1 MMTAEPAMKKTP
13 STSDTSTPRIPRR
26 SFLRAAA
33 GGGLAVATLPTLVD
47 SFAVQ
52 ALAGGDP
59 RLHQLLEE
67 QDRVLV
73 LVQMAGGND
82 GLNTVIPHSDPLYYE
97 RRPTI
102 AIAKN
107 KTLRIN
113 DTLGWHPAMTGFR
126 SLYDEGQLAIVQ
138 GVTYPNPD
146 RSHFRGT
153 DIWLTATD
161 ADVFGSTGWVGRY
174 LHTLAPSYPAE
185 LPEHPLAVQIG
196 NATSLALLGTGG
208 PMGISFRDPDEF
220 YRLVNGGG
228 GTGQVPG
235 SPESDTPAGR
245 EISFMRNIA
254 RSADVYANVVKQ
266 ANDKS
271 GTTSVPFPTTDIG
284 AKLKVVSQ
292 LISGGLRSRIY
303 LISWANNNFDT
314 HASQTSTDDATLGVH
329 ANLLRELS
337 DAVTSFMQEMKA
349 RGHADRVAG
358 MTFSEFG
365 RRVYENGSVG
375 TDHGTAAPLFVF
387 GKQVLGGSVHGA
399 NPDLVNLDPIGDLL
413 MQHDYRDVYASVLL
427 QWFGV
432 TTTAAQQLLVRDFSK
447 GAPALFKKATTS
459 VDDAAAERT
468 FVRVGPNPATDF
480 LVVQANV
487 DANADAWLTLS
498 DVRGTQHRT
507 ASVETWTGVGRLD
520 LSGLASGTYIVTLHS
535 GRSVTH
541 TTIQIA
547 R

>member
-1 MMTAEPAMKKTP
+1 MKKLTTNEQASP
-13 STSDTSTPRIPRR
+13 SVDRR

-33 GGGLAVATLPTLVD
+33 GGGLAVATLPTLID
-47 SFAVQ
+47 SFSVQ

-59 RLHQLLEE
+59 RLQQLLED

-73 LVQMAGGND
+73 LIQMAGGND
-82 GLNTVIPHSDPLYYE
+82 GLNTVIPHSDRLYYE

-107 KTLRIN
+107 KTLRLT
-113 DTLGWHPAMTGFR
+113 DTLGWHPAMAGFR
-126 SLYDEGQLAIVQ
+126 SLYDEGKLAVVQ

-174 LHTLAPSYPAE
+174 LHTLAPSYPTE
-185 LPEHPLAVQIG
+185 LPAHPLAVQIG
-196 NATSLALLGTGG
+196 NATSLALLGSAG

-228 GTGQVPG
+228 GSGEVP
-235 SPESDTPAGR
+235 SSEQSDTPAGR
-245 EISFMRNIA
+245 EITFMRNIA

-271 GTTSVPFPTTDIG
+271 GASSVQFPASDIG

-292 LISGGLRSRIY
+292 LIAGGLRSRIY

-314 HASQTSTDDATLGVH
+314 HASQTSTDDPTLGVH
-329 ANLLRELS
+329 ANLLRELGE
-337 DAVTSFMQEMKA
+337 AVTAFMQEMKN

-387 GKQVLGGSVHGA
+387 GAQVEGGRVHGA
-399 NPDLVNLDPIGDLL
+399 DPDLVNLDPIGDLL

-432 TTTAAQQLLVRDFSK
+432 QDTMARQLLFRDFGK
-447 GAPALFKKATTS
+447 GAPALFKKATTRVEES
-459 VDDAAAERT
+459 DARQA
-468 FVRVGPNPATDF
+468 FVRIGPNPATDVV
-480 LVVQANV
+480 VVQVNV
-487 DANADAWLTLS
+487 DAQTDATLVLS
-498 DVRGTQHRT
+498 DIRGMECRS
-507 ASVETWTGVGRLD
+507 ARVEPWTGVGRLE
-520 LSGLASGTYIVTLHS
+520 LTGLPAGTYIVTLHA
-535 GRSVTH
+535 GRSIAH
-541 TTIQIA
+541 TTIQIT

>member
-1 MMTAEPAMKKTP
+1 MKEPI
-13 STSDTSTPRIPRR
+13 TSDGTTPRLPRR

-33 GGGLAVATLPTLVD
+33 GGSLAVATLPTLID
-47 SFAVQ
+47 SFSVQ

-59 RLHQLLEE
+59 RLQQLLEE
-67 QDRVLV
+67 QDRILV

-82 GLNTVIPHSDPLYYE
+82 GLNTIVPVNDPLYYE

-107 KTLRIN
+107 KTLRLN
-113 DTLGWHPAMTGFR
+113 DTLGWHPAMAGFR
-126 SLYDEGQLAIVQ
+126 ALYDEGKLAIVQ

-174 LHTLAPSYPAE
+174 LHTLAPSYPNE
-185 LPEHPLAVQIG
+185 LPAHPLAVQIG
-196 NATSLALLGTGG
+196 NATSLALLGSAG

-228 GTGQVPG
+228 GSGEVP
-235 SPESDTPAGR
+235 SSEQADTPAGR
-245 EISFMRNIA
+245 EVAFMRNIA

-271 GTTSVPFPTTDIG
+271 GSSTVQFPATDIG

-314 HASQTSTDDATLGVH
+314 HASQTSSDDSTLGVH

-337 DAVTSFMQEMKA
+337 EGVTAFMQEMKN

-387 GKQVLGGSVHGA
+387 GAQVEGGRLHGA

-413 MQHDYRDVYASVLL
+413 MQHDYRDIYASVLL
-427 QWFGV
+427 QWFGLQGS
-432 TTTAAQQLLVRDFSK
+432 AAQQVLLRDFSQ
-447 GAPALFKKATTS
+447 GAPALFKTTTTS
-459 VDDAAAERT
+459 VDDADVKPA
-468 FVRVGPNPATDF
+468 FVRIGPNPATDVV
-480 LVVQANV
+480 VVQANV
-487 DANADAWLTLS
+487 SQQTDAWLTLT
-498 DVRGTQHRT
+498 DLRGGLQRT
-507 ASVETWTGVGRLD
+507 ASIEPWTGVGRLD
-520 LSGLASGTYIVTLHS
+520 LAGLSSGTYIVTLHA
-535 GRSVTH
+535 GRSIAH
-541 TTIQIA
+541 TTIQIS

>member
-1 MMTAEPAMKKTP
+1 MK
-13 STSDTSTPRIPRR
+13 TSSNNEQNPNRMHRR
-26 SFLRAAA
+26 SFLRTAA
-33 GGGLAVATLPTLVD
+33 GGGMAVATLPTLID
-47 SFAVQ
+47 SFSIQ

-59 RLHQLLEE
+59 RLHQLLED

-73 LVQMAGGND
+73 LIQMAGGND
-82 GLNTVIPHSDPLYYE
+82 GLNTVVPHSDPLYYE

-102 AIAKN
+102 AIPKS

-126 SLYDEGQLAIVQ
+126 SLYDEGKLAIVQ

-161 ADVFGSTGWVGRY
+161 ADVMGSTGWVGRY
-174 LHTLAPSYPAE
+174 LQTLAPSYPTE
-185 LPEHPLAVQIG
+185 LPAHPLAVQIG
-196 NATSLALLGTGG
+196 NATSLGLLGSAG

-228 GTGQVPG
+228 GAGEVP
-235 SPESDTPAGR
+235 SSDQSDTPAGR
-245 EISFMRNIA
+245 EVMFMRNIA
-254 RSADVYANVVKQ
+254 RSADVYASVVKD

-271 GTTSVPFPTTDIG
+271 GTPSVTFPTTDIG

-292 LISGGLRSRIY
+292 LISGGLRSRIF

-314 HASQTSTDDATLGVH
+314 HASQTSTDDATLGTH

-337 DAVTSFMQEMKA
+337 DAVQAFMQEMKN
-349 RGHADRVAG
+349 RGQDQRVAG

-375 TDHGTAAPLFVF
+375 TDHGTAAPLFAF
-387 GKQVLGGSVHGA
+387 GAQVNGGKVYGA
-399 NPDLVNLDPIGDLL
+399 NPDLVNLDPIGDML
-413 MQHDYRDVYASVLL
+413 MQYDYRDVYSSVLL

-432 TTTAAQQLLVRDFSK
+432 AASAAQQLLYRDFSSR
-447 GAPALFKKATTS
+447 APGLFRSKPTS
-459 VDDAAAERT
+459 VDDTASREA
-468 FVRVGPNPATDF
+468 FISVGPNPATDF
-480 LVVQANV
+480 VVVRVNV
-487 DANADAWLTLS
+487 DQHADAHLVLTDL
-498 DVRGTQHRT
+498 RGGPKATT
-507 ASVETWTGVGRLD
+507 PVDSWTGVGRLD
-520 LSGLASGTYIVTLHS
+520 LQGLPSGTYILSLHV
-535 GRSVTH
+535 GRAIAH

>member
-1 MMTAEPAMKKTP
+1 MNTNPTNEETA
-13 STSDTSTPRIPRR
+13 SRIPRR

-33 GGGLAVATLPTLVD
+33 GGGLAVATLPTLIE
-47 SFAVQ
+47 SLSVQ

-59 RLHQLLEE
+59 RLQQLLEE

-82 GLNTVIPHSDPLYYE
+82 GLNTVVPFTDRLYYD

-102 AIAKN
+102 AIPKS
-107 KTLRIN
+107 KTLPLN
-113 DTLGWHPAMTGFR
+113 DTLGWHPAMAGFR
-126 SLYDEGQLAIVQ
+126 SMYDEGTLAIVQ

-174 LHTLAPSYPAE
+174 LHTLAPSYPTE
-185 LPEHPLAVQIG
+185 LPAHPLAVQIG
-196 NATSLALLGTGG
+196 NATSLAMLGSAG

-228 GTGQVPG
+228 GSGDVP
-235 SPESDTPAGR
+235 SSEQSDTPAGR
-245 EISFMRNIA
+245 EIAFMRNIA

-271 GTTSVPFPTTDIG
+271 GASSVQFPASDIG

-292 LISGGLRSRIY
+292 LIAGGLRSRIY
-303 LISWANNNFDT
+303 LISWANNNYDT
-314 HASQTSTDDATLGVH
+314 HANQTTTDDSTLGVH

-337 DAVTSFMQEMKA
+337 DAVTAFMQEMKN
-349 RGHADRVAG
+349 RGHADRVSG

-365 RRVYENGSVG
+365 RRVHENGSVG

-387 GKQVLGGSVHGA
+387 GAQVEGGRIHGA

-413 MQHDYRDVYASVLL
+413 MQYDYRDVYASVLL
-427 QWFGV
+427 QWFGLQAS
-432 TTTAAQQLLVRDFSK
+432 TAQQLLFRDFSQ
-447 GAPALFKKATTS
+447 GAPALFRKATTS
-459 VDDAAAERT
+459 VDEAETRQA
-468 FVRVGPNPATDF
+468 FVRIGPNPASDF
-480 LVVQANV
+480 VVVQVNV
-487 DANADAWLTLS
+487 DAQSDAWLTVS
-498 DVRGTQHRT
+498 DVRGVQHRT
-507 ASVETWTGVGRLD
+507 ASVESWTGVGRID
-520 LSGLASGTYIVTLHS
+520 LVGMPAGTYVVTLHA
-535 GRSVTH
+535 GRSIAH
-541 TTIQIA
+541 TTIQIT

>member
-1 MMTAEPAMKKTP
+1 MSIQAM
-13 STSDTSTPRIPRR
+13 
-26 SFLRAAA
+26 
-33 GGGLAVATLPTLVD
+33 
-47 SFAVQ
+47 
-52 ALAGGDP
+52 AGGDP

-73 LVQMAGGND
+73 LIQMAGGND
-82 GLNTVIPHSDPLYYE
+82 GLNTVVPHSDPLYYE

-102 AIAKN
+102 AIPKN

-113 DTLGWHPAMTGFR
+113 DTLGWHPSLTGFR
-126 SLYDEGQLAIVQ
+126 ALYDEGKLAIVQ

-161 ADVFGSTGWVGRY
+161 ADVMGSTGWVGRY
-174 LHTLAPSYPAE
+174 LQTLAPSYPNE
-185 LPEHPLAVQIG
+185 LPAHPLAVQIG
-196 NATSLALLGTGG
+196 NATSLGLLGAAG

-228 GTGQVPG
+228 GAGEVP
-235 SPESDTPAGR
+235 SSEQSDTPAGR
-245 EISFMRNIA
+245 EVTFMRNIA
-254 RSADVYANVVKQ
+254 RSADVYASVVKD

-271 GTTSVPFPTTDIG
+271 GTPTVTFPTTDIG

-292 LISGGLRSRIY
+292 LISGGLRSRIF

-314 HASQTSTDDATLGVH
+314 HASQTSTDDSSLGTH
-329 ANLLRELS
+329 ANLLRELG
-337 DAVTSFMQEMKA
+337 DAVQVFMQEMKN
-349 RGHADRVAG
+349 RGQDQRVSG

-375 TDHGTAAPLFVF
+375 TDHGTAAPLFAF
-387 GKQVLGGSVHGA
+387 GAQVNGGKVYGS
-399 NPDLVNLDPIGDLL
+399 NPDLVNLDPIGDML
-413 MQHDYRDVYASVLL
+413 MQYDYRDVYSSVLL

-432 TTTAAQQLLVRDFSK
+432 PASTQQQLLFRDFGSRAPELFTSK
-447 GAPALFKKATTS
+447 PVGVS
-459 VDDAAAERT
+459 ESDAQAA
-468 FVRVGPNPATDF
+468 FISVGPNPTSDF
-480 LVVQANV
+480 VVVRVNV
-487 DANADAWLTLS
+487 DQNADAHIVLTDL
-498 DVRGTQHRT
+498 RGGRQAT
-507 ASVETWTGVGRLD
+507 ASVESWTGVARLE
-520 LSGLASGTYIVTLHS
+520 LGHVPAGTYVLTLNT
-535 GRSVTH
+535 GRTVAH

>member
-1 MMTAEPAMKKTP
+1 MKTP
-13 STSDTSTPRIPRR
+13 SNDQSSERRMHRR
-26 SFLRAAA
+26 SFLRSAA
-33 GGGLAVATLPTLVD
+33 GGSMAVATLPTLID
-47 SFAVQ
+47 SLSIQ
-52 ALAGGDP
+52 AMAGGDP

-73 LVQMAGGND
+73 LIQMAGGND
-82 GLNTVIPHSDPLYYE
+82 GLNTVVPHSDPLYYD

-102 AIAKN
+102 AIPKN

-113 DTLGWHPAMTGFR
+113 DTLGWHPALTGFR
-126 SLYDEGQLAIVQ
+126 ALYDEGKLAIVQ

-161 ADVFGSTGWVGRY
+161 ADVMGSTGWVGRY
-174 LHTLAPSYPAE
+174 LQTLAPSYPTE
-185 LPEHPLAVQIG
+185 LPAHPLAVQIG
-196 NATSLALLGTGG
+196 NATSLGLLGAAG

-228 GTGQVPG
+228 GAGEVP
-235 SPESDTPAGR
+235 SSEQSDSPAGR
-245 EISFMRNIA
+245 EVTFMRNIA
-254 RSADVYANVVKQ
+254 RSADVYASVVKD

-271 GTTSVPFPTTDIG
+271 GTPTVTFPTTDIG

-292 LISGGLRSRIY
+292 LISGGLRSRIF

-314 HASQTSTDDATLGVH
+314 HASQTSTDDATLGTH
-329 ANLLRELS
+329 SNLLRELG
-337 DAVTSFMQEMKA
+337 DAVQVFMQEMKN
-349 RGHADRVAG
+349 RGHDQRVSG

-375 TDHGTAAPLFVF
+375 TDHGTAAPLFAF
-387 GKQVLGGSVHGA
+387 GAQVNGGKIYGS
-399 NPDLVNLDPIGDLL
+399 NPDLVNLDPIGDML
-413 MQHDYRDVYASVLL
+413 MQYDYRDVYASVLL

-432 TTTAAQQLLVRDFSK
+432 PASTQQQLLFRDFGSR
-447 GAPALFKKATTS
+447 APELFKSKPVSVNDADPRATFIS
-459 VDDAAAERT
+459 
-468 FVRVGPNPATDF
+468 VGPNPASDF
-480 LVVQANV
+480 VVVRVNV
-487 DANADAWLTLS
+487 DQNADAHLVLTDL
-498 DVRGTQHRT
+498 RGGRQ
-507 ASVETWTGVGRLD
+507 ASAPVDAWTGVARLELQG
-520 LSGLASGTYIVTLHS
+520 LSSGTYVISLHA
-535 GRSVTH
+535 GRTVTH

>member
-1 MMTAEPAMKKTP
+1 MKLEAIMNE
-13 STSDTSTPRIPRR
+13 STPKDQVNATVDRR
-26 SFLRAAA
+26 SFLRTATR
-33 GGGLAVATLPTLVD
+33 GGLAVATLPALID
-47 SFAVQ
+47 SFSVQ

-59 RLHQLLEE
+59 RLQQLLED
-67 QDRVLV
+67 QDRILV

-107 KTLRIN
+107 KTLRLT
-113 DTLGWHPAMTGFR
+113 DTLGWHPAMAGFR
-126 SLYDEGQLAIVQ
+126 SMYDEGKLAIVQ

-174 LHTLAPSYPAE
+174 LNTLAPSYPTE
-185 LPEHPLAVQIG
+185 LPAHPLAVQIG
-196 NATSLALLGTGG
+196 NATSLALLGSAG

-228 GTGQVPG
+228 GSGDVP
-235 SPESDTPAGR
+235 SSEQSDTPAGR
-245 EISFMRNIA
+245 EIAFMRNIA

-271 GTTSVPFPTTDIG
+271 GASSVQFPASDIG

-292 LISGGLRSRIY
+292 LIAGGLRSRIY
-303 LISWANNNFDT
+303 MISWANNNFDT
-314 HASQTSTDDATLGVH
+314 HASQTSTDDPTLGVH

-337 DAVTSFMQEMKA
+337 EAVAAFMQEMKN
-349 RGHADRVAG
+349 RGQADRVAG

-365 RRVYENGSVG
+365 RRVHENGSVG

-387 GKQVLGGSVHGA
+387 GAQVEGGRIHGA

-432 TTTAAQQLLVRDFSK
+432 QTGTAQQLLLRDFSQ
-447 GAPALFKKATTS
+447 GAPALFKKATTT
-459 VDDAAAERT
+459 VDDASTRQA
-468 FVRVGPNPATDF
+468 FVRIGPNPATDF
-480 LVVQANV
+480 VVVQVKV
-487 DANADAWLTLS
+487 DANADAWLALS
-498 DVRGTQHRT
+498 DLRGVQHRI
-507 ASVETWTGVGRLD
+507 APVESWTGVCRFD
-520 LSGLASGTYIVTLHS
+520 LLGLPTGTYVLTLHA
-535 GRSVTH
+535 GRSITH

>member
-1 MMTAEPAMKKTP
+1 MKTT
-13 STSDTSTPRIPRR
+13 STSEETTRGIPRR
-26 SFLRAAA
+26 SFLRTAA

-47 SFAVQ
+47 SFSVQ

-59 RLHQLLEE
+59 RLYQLLED

-73 LVQMAGGND
+73 LIQMAGGND
-82 GLNTVIPHSDPLYYE
+82 GLNTVIPHTDPLYYE

-126 SLYDEGQLAIVQ
+126 ALYDEGKLAIVQ

-174 LHTLAPSYPAE
+174 LQTLAPSYPAE
-185 LPEHPLAVQIG
+185 LPAHPLAVQIG
-196 NATSLALLGTGG
+196 NATSLALLGGAG

-228 GTGQVPG
+228 SSGDVP
-235 SPESDTPAGR
+235 SSEESDTPAGR
-245 EISFMRNIA
+245 EIAFMRNIA
-254 RSADVYANVVKQ
+254 RSADVYATVVKQ

-271 GTTSVPFPTTDIG
+271 GATTVQFPATDIG

-292 LISGGLRSRIY
+292 LISGGLRSRIF

-337 DAVTSFMQEMKA
+337 DAVSAFMQEMTA

-387 GKQVLGGSVHGA
+387 GQQVMGGRVHGT

-413 MQHDYRDVYASVLL
+413 MQHDYRDIYASVLL

-432 TTTAAQQLLVRDFSK
+432 SNSAAQQLLLRDFSQ
-447 GAPALFKKATTS
+447 GAPALFMKGTTS
-459 VDDAAAERT
+459 THESTAEQA
-468 FVRVGPNPATDF
+468 FLRVGPNPATDV
-480 LVVQANV
+480 LVVQVSV
-487 DANADAWLTLS
+487 DAHSDAWLTLS

-507 ASVETWTGVGRLD
+507 APVESWTGVARLD
-520 LSGLASGTYIVTLHS
+520 LVGMPSGTYIVTLHD
-535 GRSVTH
+535 GRRVTH